1 MNMWVGRNSYQDVE
15 AFISV
20 CFLSITLIS
29 FQYKLFALLKSPP
42 LEHIMLTR
50 LDLGCVWWRLLL
62 SSRKLWFCMCVQ
74 YCSVCLKNNWSAII
88 RLIPAVHPYAR
99 PVRRVPLHGCR
110 FSQWCPGECH
120 VTRSSSNLP
129 DLRWSHSWTWSKFRK
144 VGINLE
150 HFRTDE
156 WWMLL
161 NTFWLSNIFL
171 SRKYLYFFI

>member
-1 MNMWVGRNSYQDVE
+1 MSGKKLIQDVE

-20 CFLSITLIS
+20 CFLSITRIR

-74 YCSVCLKNNWSAII
+74 YCSVCLKTNWSAII
-88 RLIPAVHPYAR
+88 RLVPAVHPYAR

-120 VTRSSSNLP
+120 VTARSAEPDPNLP
-129 DLRWSHSWTWSKFRK
+129 DSLEPGNPSDSRTWSEFRK
-144 VGINLE
+144 VGINQV
-150 HFRTDE
+150 
-156 WWMLL
+156 
-161 NTFWLSNIFL
+161 
-171 SRKYLYFFI
+171 